1 MGNSITI
8 EVTKPVIT
16 IEFGTDIVISPGITP
31 ITPSSIIQNLGV
43 KNTDYTVD
51 FNNGRFVTVTTGSG
65 AATITIPDWTYSAES
80 VNTWLYITQ
89 GATAKIQ
96 TLGVTSGI
104 NNNIISS
111 GGLMSA
117 GDALPNSGDAT
128 TDAFEFTWNG
138 TNWFVSNVIYDI
150 K

>member
-65 AATITIPDWTYSAES
+65 AAIITIPDWTYSAES
-80 VNTWLYITQ
+80 VNTCFVCLNVWRIRKY
-89 GATAKIQ
+89 
-96 TLGVTSGI
+96 
-104 NNNIISS
+104 NNVWVYVLS
-111 GGLMSA
+111 
-117 GDALPNSGDAT
+117 
-128 TDAFEFTWNG
+128 
-138 TNWFVSNVIYDI
+138 
-150 K
+150 